1 MTFQS
6 PTSLS
11 DEQLNIQELKAQLET
26 FAEHQKQEFLNH
38 HPITDLVLGRS
49 DYIDQL
55 LRRLWSASE
64 LSNQT
69 YLSLVAVGG
78 YGRGELHPLSDI
90 DILVVSRKK
99 YPPL

>member
-55 LRRLWSASE
+55 LRRLWAASE

-69 YLSLVAVGG
+69 YLSLVLSAVMVAGSFTR
-78 YGRGELHPLSDI
+78 YQILISWWYRAKRSPL
-90 DILVVSRKK
+90 L
-99 YPPL
+99 